1 MDSARRANT
10 NTVADGSDRYYSPH
24 VQAVADR
31 QGSLEGVDVEGGIV
45 TPFNIY
51 EPKNP
56 IKTRIVVDTRRNIID
71 KKTAEE
77 LKAIQDRRAGV
88 MSFNVRESHQE
99 KQKRLQKERD
109 E

>member
-1 MDSARRANT
+1 M
-10 NTVADGSDRYYSPH
+10 ADK
-24 VQAVADR
+24 

-71 KKTAEE
+71 KKTADE
-77 LKAIQDRRAGV
+77 LKAI
-88 MSFNVRESHQE
+88 
-99 KQKRLQKERD
+99 
-109 E
+109 